1 MDEALHPSE
10 PPKFLYFDLGNVLLN
25 FDHALGCRQMA
36 EVAGI
41 EPEQVR
47 RAIFETSLY
56 RDYDTGAITSAQFF
70 ERFCEL
76 TESRAARAA
85 LFHAG
90 AAIFRPNTSVWPL
103 IVHLQRSGYRLG
115 ILSNT
120 CEMHWQYV
128 TDGRYSL
135 LPRYFE
141 VFALSYELGAAKPD
155 AEIYRRAADLA
166 GTAPQETFFVDDIA
180 ANVQGARAAG
190 LDAVQFTTAAT
201 LVRDLAE
208 RRVRCNY

>member
-1 MDEALHPSE
+1 MDDALRTSA

-41 EPEQVR
+41 EPEQAR
-47 RAIFETSLY
+47 RAIFDTQLY
-56 RDYDTGAITSAQFF
+56 REYDCGAITSEQFY

-76 TESRAARAA
+76 TGTRADRAA

-90 AAIFRPNTSVWPL
+90 AAIFQPNTSVWPL
-103 IVHLQRSGYRLG
+103 VVHLQRSGYRLG

-120 CEMHWQYV
+120 CEMHWEYV

-135 LPRYFE
+135 LPKYFE
-141 VFALSYELGAAKPD
+141 VFALSYELGASKP
-155 AEIYRRAADLA
+155 ASEIYRRAADLA

-180 ANVQGARAAG
+180 ANVEGARAAG
-190 LDAVQFTTAAT
+190 LDAVQFTTVPT
-201 LVRDLAE
+201 LVRDLSD
-208 RRVRCNY
+208 RSVRCNY